1 MYNVKYTYYTNKF
14 YLLLLLVCFVLH
26 ILSPIGEDKVKKMD
40 IGTYSF
46 PFKYML
52 PQKIPASFESPDGF
66 IRYSVTTY
74 MDTASLGLQTAV
86 AFFSVNA
93 ILDLN
98 KIPMSAVCIKS
109 L

>member
-1 MYNVKYTYYTNKF
+1 
-14 YLLLLLVCFVLH
+14 
-26 ILSPIGEDKVKKMD
+26 VKKMD

-46 PFKYML
+46 PFKYVL
-52 PQKIPASFESPDGF
+52 PWKIPTSFESPGGC

-74 MDTASLGLQTAV
+74 MDTASLGFQSAV
-86 AFFSVNA
+86 AFFTVNA

-98 KIPMSAVCIKS
+98 KIPKSAVCIKH

>member
-1 MYNVKYTYYTNKF
+1 V
-14 YLLLLLVCFVLH
+14 
-26 ILSPIGEDKVKKMD
+26 EKKMD
-40 IGTYSF
+40 TGTYSF

-74 MDTASLGLQTAV
+74 MDTAGQGLQSAIV
-86 AFFSVNA
+86 FFTVNA

-98 KIPMSAVCIKS
+98 KIPKSAVCIKY

>member
-1 MYNVKYTYYTNKF
+1 
-14 YLLLLLVCFVLH
+14 
-26 ILSPIGEDKVKKMD
+26 LSPIGEDKVKKMD